1 MLFNRSPQTS
11 QASSACRG
19 WIFPSRQHQS
29 HLCTNIGFFEIGA
42 RKRLQDAPPILTSLL
57 EGEIRLADPRGDRLQ
72 GLSHRADYRNHVR
85 SGCWGSVFCFK
96 QGILWDRLRFSS
108 RLRWVFGH
116 RFWAG
121 WWVYFVESPYTQ
133 TFATTGHPF
142 NTDSTL
148 PRETYLVIVSIYSCQ
163 YNRVNMMTMMML
175 THSPNWS
182 LTRSF
187 FLSTILTT
195 PNLSISPMSPVLNH
209 LWRKTKVRSCNFWSG
224 WWWVHSL
231 VVVDNDYAGKESIET
246 DLLPDRSVKN
256 SSAVFSG
263 CL

>member
-11 QASSACRG
+11 QVSSACRG

-42 RKRLQDAPPILTSLL
+42 RKRLQAAPPILTSLL

-148 PRETYLVIVSIYSCQ
+148 PRETYLVIVSIYSIHANIFMSICWRWWCCQ
-163 YNRVNMMTMMML
+163 FLKRPVWRKISIWKINFNVIIQKSKLRRNRQDEIRPSSL
-175 THSPNWS
+175 PQHLHSNNECGS
-182 LTRSF
+182 FKTRSWDVEEM
-187 FLSTILTT
+187 
-195 PNLSISPMSPVLNH
+195 P
-209 LWRKTKVRSCNFWSG
+209 
-224 WWWVHSL
+224 
-231 VVVDNDYAGKESIET
+231 A
-246 DLLPDRSVKN
+246 
-256 SSAVFSG
+256 
-263 CL
+263 